1 MSMDETRL
9 GLLAVW
15 NPVVKPETIAAHV
28 ERLDRSPEGR
38 KWTWWGR
45 LYVGKRPIQ
54 EVLPTV
60 THERLSRDA
69 ERVLYVTNFSSLHA
83 LRIDRIHLGPL
94 NDVELRQAP
103 PYYGESEHAIPLWF
117 RVRDIRVIHWQQE
130 PTLTALAEMAEVELR
145 DGSFVR
151 SSFGRV
157 DPYAAH
163 RWDWPVLV
171 DARPVTEL
179 FPPGVKYWP
188 SPETVAP
195 QLIQDSSRRLR
206 ERHPDLWSELD
217 AGSRLALASAD
228 SVHQLAQGQTRF
240 DIASA
245 AIGYTR
251 ALEIELCRR
260 LLLEAALPPLRAAL
274 GEEGLEQCLFR
285 GRDAR
290 RWWRDRPHPP
300 TLGESVFALH
310 HLREPSQE
318 AGWSA
323 MVALSE
329 KHQLERLRA
338 AARLRNEAAHGQNVA
353 ARDVN
358 RLFEELWG
366 EQPLFATIQQAL
378 LELR

>member
-1 MSMDETRL
+1 MSMDESEL

-28 ERLDRSPEGR
+28 ESLHRAPEDR

-60 THERLSRDA
+60 THERLSRDV

-83 LRIDRIHLGPL
+83 LRIDRIHLGHLPE
-94 NDVELRQAP
+94 VELHQAP

-117 RVRDIRVIHWQQE
+117 RVRDIRVVHWQQE

-145 DGSFVR
+145 EGTFVR
-151 SSFGRV
+151 SAFGRV

-171 DARPVTEL
+171 DARPVREL
-179 FPPGVKYWP
+179 FHPGVKYWHA
-188 SPETVAP
+188 PETVAP
-195 QLIQDSSRRLR
+195 QVIHASSRRLR
-206 ERHPDLWSELD
+206 DRHPTLWSELD
-217 AGSRLALASAD
+217 AGSQLALASAD
-228 SVHQLAQGQTRF
+228 SVHQLAQRQTRF

-274 GEEGLEQCLFR
+274 GEEGLEQLLLR
-285 GRDAR
+285 GKDAR
-290 RWWRDRPHPP
+290 RWWKERPHPP
-300 TLGESVFALH
+300 TLGESVFALR

-329 KHQLERLRA
+329 KDQLERLRA
-338 AARLRNEAAHGQNVA
+338 AAQLRNDAAHGQNVS
-353 ARDVN
+353 ARDVD
-358 RLFEELWG
+358 RLFNELWG
-366 EQPLFATIQQAL
+366 ERPLFARIQEAL
-378 LELR
+378 LQLR

>member
-1 MSMDETRL
+1 MDESRL
-9 GLLAVW
+9 ALLAVW

-28 ERLDRSPEGR
+28 ESLRLAPEDR

-45 LYVGKRPIQ
+45 LYVGKRAIQ

-60 THERLSRDA
+60 THERLSREV

-94 NDVELRQAP
+94 PEVELRQAP

-117 RVRDIRVIHWQQE
+117 RVRDIRVVHWQQE

-145 DGSFVR
+145 DGAFIR

-171 DARPVTEL
+171 DARPVGEL
-179 FPPGVKYWP
+179 FPPAVSYWRA
-188 SPETVAP
+188 PETVAP
-195 QLIQDSSRRLR
+195 QPIQASIRRLR
-206 ERHPDLWSELD
+206 DRHPGLWSQLD
-217 AGSRLALASAD
+217 PGSQLALASAD
-228 SVHQLAQGQTRF
+228 SVHQLAQQQTRF

-260 LLLEAALPPLRAAL
+260 LLLEAALPPLRAAF
-274 GEEGLEQCLFR
+274 GDDGLEQLLFR
-285 GRDAR
+285 GKEAR
-290 RWWRDRPHPP
+290 RWWKEHLHPP
-300 TLGESVFALH
+300 TLGESVFALRS
-310 HLREPSQE
+310 LREASLE

-323 MVALSE
+323 LVALSE
-329 KHQLERLRA
+329 RDQLDRLRI
-338 AARLRNEAAHGQNVA
+338 AARLRNDAAHGQNVS
-353 ARDVN
+353 ARDVV
-358 RLFEELWG
+358 RLFDELWG
-366 EQPLFATIQQAL
+366 ERPLFARIQEAL
-378 LELR
+378 LQLR